1 MTEARQ
7 QHDQRLM
14 ACFERGVGGDAACY
28 REFLVMVESM
38 LRGYFRKRLNERAAD
53 VDDLVQEAVLA
64 VHRRTHTFDG
74 KVPVTVWIHA
84 IARHKFID
92 LLRADATRA
101 ALFEP
106 AGEASAEAEG
116 AGSDGK
122 ADTDGFAAWQA
133 QWDVRRLLAT
143 LPLKQRLA
151 IEAVKIE
158 GLSTEDAARRTG
170 LSESAVKVYVHR
182 GLRSLIARVVAEKA
196 QSGPSTA

>member
-1 MTEARQ
+1 MIEARQ
-7 QHDQRLM
+7 KHDQRLI
-14 ACFERGVGGDAACY
+14 ACFECGVGGDAACY

-38 LRGYFRKRLNERAAD
+38 LRGYFRRRLSERAAD

-64 VHRRTHTFDG
+64 VHHRTHTFDG

-92 LLRADATRA
+92 LLRADASRA

-106 AGEASAEAEG
+106 TGDAAADT
-116 AGSDGK
+116 AGSEGR
-122 ADTDGFAAWQA
+122 ADTDSLAAWQA

-143 LPLKQRLA
+143 LPLKQRVA
-151 IEAVKIE
+151 IEAVKID
-158 GLSTEDAARRTG
+158 GLSTGDAARRTG

-182 GLRSLIARVVAEKA
+182 GLRALIARVATEKA
-196 QSGPSTA
+196 GDGPAAA